1 MMVQGRST
9 AGGQPLVIAEPSG
22 AVAAAFMELGSA
34 VVREVSKLQAAPK
47 NSLRSA
53 FFDFFSHQNCC
64 NHTLNHT
71 LKRWKTMLQLCLVID
86 FFKTRN

>member
-47 NSLRSA
+47 NSLRSTYFQLFPSSELLQSYLEA
-53 FFDFFSHQNCC
+53 VEDYAAIVSC
-64 NHTLNHT
+64 NRL
-71 LKRWKTMLQLCLVID
+71 
-86 FFKTRN
+86 F